1 MHTFVPQLFTLPET
15 EAIDCSHDE
24 ASTTLQP
31 WSKPCGKPC
40 SAVDDTCDDDFV
52 ESCVSHCDRR
62 CTRDDQDEWTKPCK
76 DDARDVASNEHFQGL
91 VYLST
96 RLKASE
102 GAMTPSMCCIDGTD
116 LVLLGGKDWHTAFV
130 KLPLHNLRAAV
141 HPDDPCCFSINIQ
154 GGSSNGNDLRIF
166 LFVDSTDARD
176 RWLSALF
183 EYNVFAHGWD
193 AAVYYRPLGP
203 AICEHATVATPS
215 LHVIWLS

>member
-1 MHTFVPQLFTLPET
+1 MHAFVAQLFTLPET

-40 SAVDDTCDDDFV
+40 SAVDDTCDDDCL
-52 ESCVSHCDRR
+52 ESYLSRCDRR
-62 CTRDDQDEWTKPCK
+62 CTRDDPVEWTEPCT
-76 DDARDVASNEHFQGL
+76 DDAKDVASNEHFQGL
-91 VYLST
+91 VHLST

-116 LVLLGGKDWHTAFV
+116 LVLLGGTDWRTTFV
-130 KLPLHNLRAAV
+130 KLPLHNLSAAV
-141 HPDDPCCFSINIQ
+141 HPDEPCCFSLNIQ
-154 GGSSNGNDLRIF
+154 GSSSNGDDMRIF
-166 LFVDSTDARD
+166 LFVDSIDARD
-176 RWLSALF
+176 RWLSALSV
-183 EYNVFAHGWD
+183 YKVLAHGWD

-203 AICEHATVATPS
+203 AICKHATPG